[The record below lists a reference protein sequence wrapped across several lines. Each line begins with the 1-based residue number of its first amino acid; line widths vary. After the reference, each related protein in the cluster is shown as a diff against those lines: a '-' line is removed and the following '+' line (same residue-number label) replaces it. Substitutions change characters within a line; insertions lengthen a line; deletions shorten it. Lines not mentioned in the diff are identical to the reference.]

1 MSVDAIA
8 LLQVPGWEP
17 PDELDVRELEDGVL
31 VFLEISFESDD
42 DAILDALEE
51 AVGDVFY
58 EHEDD
63 RGIFVLPDAAEPD
76 DAETYDEVVAA
87 AAEVGRFI
95 PLDPVEAE
103 GAEAAPTITPEALAA
118 QAESMLGQIFESLG
132 AGSGDDIVRAL
143 REGDRDALTMARI
156 QMQSALEGA
165 LRPAEPQDDDDDE
178 KQ

>member
-1 MSVDAIA
+1 MSLDAIA

-17 PDELDVRELEDGVL
+17 PDDLDVRELEDGVL
-31 VFLEISFESDD
+31 VFLEVPFESDD

-51 AVGDVFY
+51 AVSDVFL

-76 DAETYDEVVAA
+76 DAETYEEVVAA
-87 AAEVGRFI
+87 AADVGRFI
-95 PLDPVEAE
+95 PLDPVDDSP
-103 GAEAAPTITPEALAA
+103 GVTPDALAA

-132 AGSGDDIVRAL
+132 AGSGDQIVRAI
-143 REGDRDALTMARI
+143 REGDRDALTLARI

-165 LRPAEPQDDDDDE
+165 MRPPTPDPGDDE
-178 KQ
+178 PKKD